1 MDILQLLVIFVVIC
15 VFFYVLSYSKNK
27 QCNNNTCGVG
37 VYKKTN
43 VVFHEPV
50 IYEADDESDSDISS
64 SGGYSSCDNEE

>member
-1 MDILQLLVIFVVIC
+1 
-15 VFFYVLSYSKNK
+15 LSYSKNK